1 MMGNI
6 NQAIELTES
15 SINLCHH
22 LQNEMK
28 DSNPNLMNMIAK
40 LYLMLIAL
48 YFNECFYKNKDETQ
62 YKQLVK
68 KVYDLEEI
76 SKSWNM

>member
-1 MMGNI
+1 
-6 NQAIELTES
+6 
-15 SINLCHH
+15 
-22 LQNEMK
+22 
-28 DSNPNLMNMIAK
+28 
-40 LYLMLIAL
+40 MLIAL

-62 YKQLVK
+62 YKQLVN

>member
-6 NQAIELTES
+6 NQAIELIES
-15 SINLCHH
+15 SSIYFIITEG
-22 LQNEMK
+22 NET
-28 DSNPNLMNMIAK
+28 
-40 LYLMLIAL
+40 LYFMLIAL

-62 YKQLVK
+62 YKQLVN